1 MRSSLS
7 FLISLSLAAGGMAGI
22 ATDATAAPAQ
32 RVEIAYE
39 LSRNGTA
46 IAETVERLEHDGK
59 AYGISSETK
68 GKGLFSLRGD
78 ATRSSRGA
86 ITPDGLRPAV
96 FEDRRSGRDTVSAK
110 FDWVAHTLSLQGKD
124 GAAEKKPLAAG
135 TQDRLSFQYSFAFH
149 PPGSA
154 PIAFSV
160 TDGKGVSTSVYEV
173 AGREQLK
180 TPAGEF
186 ETVKLA
192 RRKNNPDDRTSEIW
206 LAVKR
211 NYLLVRV
218 LVTEKNGT
226 RIDQV
231 ATRIAAQ

>member
-1 MRSSLS
+1 MRNSLS
-7 FLISLSLAAGGMAGI
+7 FLIGLSLSAGI
-22 ATDATAAPAQ
+22 AAGAAAAPAKK
-32 RVEIAYE
+32 VEIAYE

-46 IAETVERLEHDGK
+46 IAETIERLEHDGRV
-59 AYGISSETK
+59 YRISSETR
-68 GKGLFSLRGD
+68 GKGLFALRGD
-78 ATRSSRGA
+78 ATRTSRGA
-86 ITPDGLRPAV
+86 IGPGGLRPAE
-96 FEDRRSGRDTVSAK
+96 FEDKRSGRDTVKAR
-110 FDWVAHTLSLQGKD
+110 FDWNARKLTLQGRE
-124 GAAEKKPLAAG
+124 GAVETRPLPDNA
-135 TQDRLSFQYSFAFH
+135 QDRLSFQYGFAFH

-154 PIAFSV
+154 PMSFSV

-186 ETVKLA
+186 ETLKLA
-192 RRKNNPDDRTSEIW
+192 RRRNNPDDRSSEIW

-211 NYLLVRV
+211 DFLVVRV

-231 ATRIAAQ
+231 ATRLTGQ